1 MIGSHNSIS
10 YKKAIH
16 WYQRFMKPWYQCQ
29 ELSLNNQYSQG
40 VRYFDIRVNWIDNQW
55 HLVHNKID
63 FGILDTDTIEFFKKE
78 SWIRLGYDHRSTPK
92 DTEECVT
99 RFKTLIEYLTFLGWN
114 IDSAITFWDWKEHL
128 VPTINIS
135 EYHVSVSGK
144 WYQYILG
151 TKWFAKKFNQ
161 KYLKTHTEGTYLLD
175 YINL

>member
-29 ELSLNNQYSQG
+29 ELSLNDQYSQG

-55 HLVHNKID
+55 HLVHNRIN
-63 FGILDTDTIEFFKKE
+63 FGILDADTIEFFKKE
-78 SWIRLGYDHRSTPK
+78 SWIRLGYDCRSTPEDTK
-92 DTEECVT
+92 DCVP
-99 RFKTLIEYLTFLGWN
+99 RFKTLIEHLTSLGWN

-161 KYLKTHTEGTYLLD
+161 KYLKTHTEGTCLLD